1 MTSTGY
7 NSLTSGY
14 DSLTTLF
21 PTVEGLFSYLR
32 SPAGGLHTVIEEGDD
47 GLALIHYDK
56 RFSTVRG
63 SLRSIVWN
71 KTTNK
76 PICVS
81 PGYGHKFSVAIDRC
95 LEPGSFTVEEF
106 VDGVMINQF
115 HDGTR
120 WRLASHTQI
129 DATTSFFGKRPFA
142 ELFNETFTSLGLTT
156 DLLTPGVS
164 YSWVL
169 QHPEERVV
177 VAPAYGIPTLTLVST
192 YPTVAAETL
201 GPMLAT
207 FQVAKYDLTT
217 LEEVKNFVEA
227 EGRRRRHLFKGVVLK
242 TADGERYKLRSNEY
256 DAVRFL
262 RGNQAKRPFT
272 WLSLWSA
279 GQLPTYLR
287 FYPEEQCDADAVI
300 AKFKEITQEAHT
312 MYLKVYRQRELPLGQ
327 APQKFRKLLW
337 DAHKAGKGA
346 YFPNM
351 RLFMNELDTARKL
364 WLINYEV
371 RYGAPETTSSA
382 GQADVGYGTPTVA
395 EENQENQEIQENPL
409 VEEVKMD
416 A

>member
-14 DSLTTLF
+14 DSLTSLF

-63 SLRSIVWN
+63 SLRSVVWN

-169 QHPEERVV
+169 QHPEERIV

-192 YPTVAAETL
+192 YPKVAAETL

-207 FQVAKYDLTT
+207 FQVAKYDLAT

-242 TADGERYKLRSNEY
+242 TADGERYKLTSNEY

-262 RGNQAKRPFT
+262 RGNQAKRSYT
-272 WLSLWSA
+272 WLALWSA

-351 RLFMNELDTARKL
+351 RAFMNELDTARKL
-364 WLINYEV
+364 WLVNYEQ
-371 RYGAPETTSSA
+371 R
-382 GQADVGYGTPTVA
+382 YGTPTVA
-395 EENQENQEIQENPL
+395 EENQENQEPAVPV
-409 VEEVKMD
+409 VEEVKAD